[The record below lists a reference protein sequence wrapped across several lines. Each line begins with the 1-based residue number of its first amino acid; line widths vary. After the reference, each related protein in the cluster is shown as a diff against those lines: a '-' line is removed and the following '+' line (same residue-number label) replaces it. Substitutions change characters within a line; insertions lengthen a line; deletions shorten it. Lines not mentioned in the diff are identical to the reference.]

1 MTEYIYLIM
10 KALGSQLKFLHLGGA
25 RLQACRGRATRE
37 ATSAAEVIVKEV
49 SQRLKRTSASS
60 LICTPEG
67 VLHPSFVWPI
77 SLPVLLLF
85 LCVFFPPGA
94 AAQTSGNG
102 TLRGRVTDP
111 SGAVVP
117 KATVTVTG
125 ADGKSVVT
133 ASNQEGVYVV
143 RGLAPGPYNVA
154 IDAKGFAED
163 NEAEVQVAAGQTQEL
178 DIKLQIAVEKQNIEV
193 QEEAPT
199 VNVSPSESSA
209 GTIVLKGKDLDALSD
224 DPDELQS
231 ELEALAGPS
240 AGPNGGQIYVDGFTA
255 GQLPPKSA
263 IREIRINQN
272 PFSAEY
278 DKLGYGRIEIFTK
291 PGTDQFHGQFLMNGN
306 TSALNTLNPFV
317 SETPGYYSEIFNGN
331 ISGPLGKKA
340 SFFFTAQQRDID
352 NVSTIVAPGA
362 GPDYSQLNASVSNPS
377 KRLNI
382 SPRVDFQLT
391 PNNTLTI
398 RYQYSRNT
406 ADNEGIGGF
415 SLESTGFNLHSTE
428 NTVQITDTQ
437 IISPRMVNELR
448 FQYIRESDTQVPLS
462 TDPSLI
468 VQGAFNGGGSS
479 SGTSVSHQDHYELQD
494 FVSIL
499 HGKHFLKFGGR
510 LRGTQYSSLENAGF
524 NGSYNFSSL
533 NAYQLTQACL
543 AQGLPPNCM
552 PGAGP
557 SQFTLVSGLP
567 LSDVSLVDVG
577 LYAQDE
583 WKIKPNLTF
592 SYGLRYETQ
601 TGIPYEGNWA
611 PRLSVAYG
619 LGHSKQPKTVLRGGY
634 GIFYDRFS
642 YNYLLQ
648 AERFDGITQQQ
659 YVVPNPTFY
668 PLIPTPAQL
677 QQLATNSPT
686 TYTVANNLHVP
697 YTSEAAFSVER
708 QVTKNATVSVTYLN
722 SRGVH
727 QLILRN
733 ANAPLPGTYIF
744 GDPTSGVR
752 PLDNNDN
759 VYQYNSGGVFKE
771 NQLITNVRFALGSK
785 VSLFGFYAL
794 TFADSDL
801 GSGGAVTFVSG
812 GGGGGGFGAAFG
824 GGGGG
829 SAEFVSNSYDPSQ
842 DYGRA
847 AFDVRNRVFF
857 GGSVSLPYALRLSPF
872 ILANSGS
879 PFNIIVGQDLNGDSI
894 FNDRPALASTAGPGG
909 RVVVTPYG
917 TFNTVPIAGQPLTPI
932 YYGGGPPLFTLNL
945 RLSKTIG
952 LGPKLER
959 TASAV
964 GGGGGPGGGGPH
976 SHGGGGG
983 GLGARGLTGAGGSPF
998 TFGNETSHKYNLT
1011 FSVSARNLLNVV
1023 NYAPPIGNLDSVSF
1037 GTSNAL
1043 AGPPFSSGSANRR
1056 IDLQMLFSF

>member
-1 MTEYIYLIM
+1 M
-10 KALGSQLKFLHLGGA
+10 AL
-25 RLQACRGRATRE
+25 
-37 ATSAAEVIVKEV
+37 SA
-49 SQRLKRTSASS
+49 
-60 LICTPEG
+60 
-67 VLHPSFVWPI
+67 W
-77 SLPVLLLF
+77 
-85 LCVFFPPGA
+85 
-94 AAQTSGNG
+94 AQTSSGG

-111 SGAVVP
+111 SGAVVAQA
-117 KATVTVTG
+117 KVTVAG
-125 ADGKSVVT
+125 PGGT
-133 ASNQEGVYVV
+133 AVNAQTNQQGIFEVK
-143 RGLAPGPYNVA
+143 GLAAGSYKVTIN
-154 IDAKGFAED
+154 AKGFNED
-163 NEAEVQVAAGQTQEL
+163 DEAAVAVSAGQTQDLE
-178 DIKLQIAVEKQNIEV
+178 IKLQIAVEKQNVEV
-193 QEEAPT
+193 QEEGPT
-199 VNVSPSESSA
+199 VGVSPEESA

-231 ELEALAGPS
+231 ELQALAGPS

-291 PGTDQFHGQFLMNGN
+291 PGTDQFHGQFLVNGN
-306 TSALNTLNPFV
+306 TSAFNSLNPFV
-317 SETPGYYSEIFNGN
+317 TETPGYYSEIFNGN
-331 ISGPLGKKA
+331 ISGPITKKA
-340 SFFFTAQQRDID
+340 SFFLTAQQRDID
-352 NVSTIVAPGA
+352 NVSIVVAQIL
-362 GPDYSQLNASVSNPS
+362 GPNNVITPFNASVSSPA

-398 RYQYSRNT
+398 RYQYVRNT
-406 ADNEGIGGF
+406 QNNGGIGEF
-415 SLESTGFNLHSTE
+415 SLPTAGFNLRSSE
-428 NTVQITDTQ
+428 NTVQLTDTQ
-437 IISPRMVNELR
+437 IIRPTMINEAR
-448 FQYIRESDTQVPLS
+448 FQFIRESDTELPLS
-462 TDPSLI
+462 TDPTLI
-468 VQGAFNGGGSS
+468 VQGAFTGGGSS
-479 SGTSVSHQDHYELQD
+479 SGSTISHQDHYELQD
-494 FVSIL
+494 FVSIS
-499 HGKHFLKFGGR
+499 HGKHFVKVGGR
-510 LRGTQYSSLENAGF
+510 LRGTVYSSQQDAGF

-533 NAYQLTQACL
+533 NAYQITVNGLQAGLTPQQIRAM
-543 AQGLPPNCM
+543 GG
-552 PGAGP
+552 GA
-557 SQFTLVSGLP
+557 SQFILAAGLP

-583 WKIKPNLTF
+583 WKIKPNFTF

-601 TGIPYEGNWA
+601 SGIPYEGNWA

-619 LGHSKQPKTVLRGGY
+619 LGRSKQPKTVLRGGY

-648 AERFDGITQQQ
+648 AERFNGITQQQ
-659 YVVPNPTFY
+659 YVVTNPDFY
-668 PLIPTPAQL
+668 PAIPTPAQL

-697 YTSEAAFSVER
+697 YTSEAAFSVEQ
-708 QVTKNATVSVTYLN
+708 QVTKNATVSLTYLN

-733 ANAPLPGTYIF
+733 ANAPLPGTYNPA
-744 GDPTSGVR
+744 DPTSGVR
-752 PLDNNDN
+752 PLGSNENI
-759 VYQYNSGGVFKE
+759 YQYNSGGVFKE
-771 NQLITNVRFALGSK
+771 NQLITNVRFSLGNK
-785 VSLFGFYAL
+785 LSLFGFYAL
-794 TFADSDL
+794 SFANSDL
-801 GSGGAVTFVSG
+801 GSGGAVSFISN

-857 GGSVSLPYALRLSPF
+857 GGTISLPYALRLSPF
-872 ILANSGS
+872 IIANSGT

-909 RVVVTPYG
+909 RVIVTPYG
-917 TFNTVPIAGQPLTPI
+917 TFNTVPVAGQPLAPI
-932 YYGGGPPLFTLNL
+932 YFGGGPSVFTLNL

-959 TASAV
+959 TAAV
-964 GGGGGPGGGGPH
+964 GGGAGGPH
-976 SHGGGGG
+976 MHGGGGGGG
-983 GLGARGLTGAGGSPF
+983 GLGARGLSGGGGSPF
-998 TFGNETSHKYNLT
+998 SFGNETSHKYNLT
-1011 FSVSARNLLNVV
+1011 FSVSGRNLLNNV
-1023 NYAPPIGNLDSVSF
+1023 NYAPPVGNLDSPLF
-1037 GTSNAL
+1037 GTSNSL

>member
-1 MTEYIYLIM
+1 MRLCAVFLFFSYL
-10 KALGSQLKFLHLGGA
+10 F
-25 RLQACRGRATRE
+25 
-37 ATSAAEVIVKEV
+37 ATSAV
-49 SQRLKRTSASS
+49 
-60 LICTPEG
+60 
-67 VLHPSFVWPI
+67 
-77 SLPVLLLF
+77 
-85 LCVFFPPGA
+85 
-94 AAQTSGNG
+94 AQTSGTG

-125 ADGKSVVT
+125 ADGKSIVAT
-133 ASNQEGVYVV
+133 SNQEGTYVV
-143 RGLAPGPYNVA
+143 RGLAPGSYNVT

-163 NEAEVQVAAGQTQEL
+163 NEAEVQVAAGQAQDL

-199 VNVSPSESSA
+199 VGVSSESSA
-209 GTIVLKGKDLDALSD
+209 GTIVLKGQDLDALSD

-291 PGTDQFHGQFLMNGN
+291 PGTDQFHGQFLVNGN
-306 TSALNTLNPFV
+306 SSAFNSLNPFV
-317 SETPGYYSEIFNGN
+317 TETPGYYSEIFNGN
-331 ISGPLGKKA
+331 LSGPLGKKA
-340 SFFFTAQQRDID
+340 SFFLTAQQRDID
-352 NVSTIVAPGA
+352 NVSIVVAQIL
-362 GPDYSQLNASVSNPS
+362 GPNNSPTSYTASVPS
-377 KRLNI
+377 PQRRLNI

-391 PNNTLTI
+391 SNNTLTI
-398 RYQYSRNT
+398 RYQYSRNVV
-406 ADNEGIGGF
+406 DNAGIGEF
-415 SLESTGFNLHSTE
+415 SLPSTGFNSHSTE

-437 IISPRMVNELR
+437 IISPTMVNETR
-448 FQYIRESDTQVPLS
+448 FQYIRDSDTSTPLS
-462 TDPSLI
+462 LDPTLI
-468 VQGAFNGGGSS
+468 VQGAFTGGGSS
-479 SGTSVSHQDHYELQD
+479 SGVTVSNQDHYELQN
-494 FVSIL
+494 FTSIS
-499 HGKHFLKFGGR
+499 HGKHFIKFGGR
-510 LRGTQYSSLENAGF
+510 LRGTQYSSLENSGF

-533 NAYQLTQACL
+533 TAYQITVNGLQAGLTP
-543 AQGLPPNCM
+543 AQIRAMGG
-552 PGAGP
+552 GA
-557 SQFTLVSGLP
+557 SQFILVSGFP

-583 WKIKPNLTF
+583 WKIKPNFTL
-592 SYGLRYETQ
+592 SYGVRYETQ

-611 PRLSVAYG
+611 PRVSVAYG

-648 AERFDGITQQQ
+648 AERFNGITQQQ
-659 YVVPNPTFY
+659 YVVSNPDFY

-677 QQLATNSPT
+677 QGLATNSPT
-686 TYTVANNLHVP
+686 SYTVANNLHVP

-722 SRGVH
+722 SRGIH

-733 ANAPLPGTYIF
+733 ANAPLPGTYVF
-744 GDPTSGVR
+744 GNPTSGVR

-771 NQLITNVRFALGSK
+771 NQIITNVRFALGNRI
-785 VSLFGFYAL
+785 SLFGFYAL
-794 TFADSDL
+794 SFANSDL
-801 GSGGAVTFVSG
+801 GSGGAVTFAS
-812 GGGGGGFGAAFG
+812 GGGGGGFGGAFG
-824 GGGGG
+824 GAGGG
-829 SAEFVSNSYDPSQ
+829 SAQFVSNSYDPAD

-847 AFDVRNRVFF
+847 AFDVRNRIFF
-857 GGSVSLPYALRLSPF
+857 GGTISLPYALRLSPF
-872 ILANSGS
+872 IIANSGT
-879 PFNIIVGQDLNGDSI
+879 PFDIIVGQDLNGDSI

-917 TFNTVPIAGQPLTPI
+917 TFNTVPIPGQPITPI
-932 YYGGGPPLFTLNL
+932 YYASGQAVFTLNL

-959 TASAV
+959 ATSA
-964 GGGGGPGGGGPH
+964 GGGPGGPGGGPPH
-976 SHGGGGG
+976 SHGGGG
-983 GLGARGLTGAGGSPF
+983 LGPRGLTGGGGSPF

-1011 FSVSARNLLNVV
+1011 FSVSARNLLNNV
-1023 NYAPPIGNLDSVSF
+1023 NYAPPIGNLDSSLF
-1037 GTSNAL
+1037 GTSNSL